1 MKFKNINPLLCLV
14 PGICLW
20 GLGWALNENWIALT
34 GAFLCGAA
42 SCLWWVKRSFHQVEK
57 SVEEDIKS
65 IQSKFDSLFVGSLD
79 VILVIDTATGKI
91 LTANPAAKN
100 ILGHDPAQL
109 SGKHFS
115 TLFPKEESEDS
126 EDSLGYLFGESVG
139 PQDFLKKDGTI
150 CPMELVV
157 SMVQWEGIPSLLAML
172 RDVTER
178 KEAETRLLE
187 SERRLKVTIES
198 IQEGIVALD
207 SQYCPYLFNAS
218 AKKYLN
224 LLSGE
229 FAPDQPL
236 IRLGSTLVEDILASS
251 NSDQAFLEIEVQE
264 PDYRIFEVTSHELE
278 NDQSKKGWVL
288 TLKEVTLQ
296 RAMQQ
301 KSEAQGKLA
310 ALGQLTAGIAHDFRN
325 ALAII
330 IGAAQVRLEDTD
342 MDEKPRKTL
351 EEILDQSNRAGR
363 LIRQMLDFGRKTS
376 SQKIVLDFREE
387 MEKILNL
394 LQSAMPGNIQILW
407 EVTHNRTY
415 HFQGNADQ
423 IHQIVT
429 NLAINAMDAMPDG
442 GQLKFKLTRI
452 KLSPDETLPFP
463 EMKSRDWIRLNTTD
477 TGTGIPPKILKR
489 IFEPFYTT
497 KEVGKGTGLGLS
509 QVYGLIKEHRGF
521 IDVASH
527 VGHGT
532 TFTIYLPVEEHPDET
547 SEKHNEHGQ
556 NNETTFQEPAKL
568 LNKGP
573 FRVLVVEDE
582 EHILNLMKMYLT
594 KMGHEVVTAQDGKE
608 ALDVLDEQ
616 GTARTDRGSSE
627 KGIHLIITDATMPEM
642 TGLELASYLMEEK
655 YPINIVVTSGEAEEH
670 WIPNIVGWL
679 AKPVNPVEL
688 ETVVNGAL
696 RECWLDLSEKS
707 EK

>member
-1 MKFKNINPLLCLV
+1 MLNQI
-14 PGICLW
+14 W
-20 GLGWALNENWIALT
+20 TALI
-34 GAFLCGAA
+34 GSFLCGTGF
-42 SCLWWVKRSFHQVEK
+42 CLWMLRRSFQNSEK
-57 SVEEDIKS
+57 SLQEDIQS

-100 ILGHDPAQL
+100 ILGHDPSQL
-109 SGKHFS
+109 KGQHFS

-126 EDSLGYLFGESVG
+126 DDSLGYLFGESVG
-139 PQDFLKKDGTI
+139 PQDFLKKDGTV

-178 KEAETRLLE
+178 KEAENRLLE

-207 SQYCPYLFNAS
+207 SQYCPYLYNVS
-218 AKKYLN
+218 AKKFLH
-224 LLSGE
+224 LLTEE

-236 IRLGSTLVEDILASS
+236 TMLGSTRVEEILQSTH
-251 NSDQAFLEIEVQE
+251 SDQAFLEIEIQE

-278 NDQSKKGWVL
+278 NDQAKKGWVL

-376 SQKIVLDFREE
+376 SQKVVLDFREE
-387 MEKILNL
+387 MEIILNL
-394 LQSAMPGNIQILW
+394 LQSAMPGNIQVLW
-407 EVTHNRTY
+407 EVTHNNTY

-429 NLAINAMDAMPDG
+429 NLAINAMDAMPEG
-442 GQLKFKLTRI
+442 GQLKFKLKRV
-452 KLSPDETLPFP
+452 KFDPDEGLPFA
-463 EMKSRDWIRLNTTD
+463 EMKSRDWIQLSATD
-477 TGTGIPPKILKR
+477 TGTGIPPKTLKR

-521 IDVASH
+521 VDVESQ
-527 VGHGT
+527 VGRGT
-532 TFTIYLPVEEHPDET
+532 TFTIYMPALEIHDNPAEYPAELHPGNG
-547 SEKHNEHGQ
+547 S
-556 NNETTFQEPAKL
+556 
-568 LNKGP
+568 LNRQDTARILGKGP
-573 FRVLVVEDE
+573 FRLLVVEDE

-594 KMGHEVVTAQDGKE
+594 KMGHEVLVAHDGKE
-608 ALDVLDEQ
+608 ALDVLDEE
-616 GTARTDRGSSE
+616 GTAQAEYGPTE

-642 TGLELASYLMEEK
+642 TGLELANYLMEEK
-655 YPINIVVTSGEAEEH
+655 CPVNIVVTSGEAEEH

-679 AKPVNPVEL
+679 AKPVNPTEL
-688 ETVVNGAL
+688 EKVVHQAL
-696 RECWLDLSEKS
+696 SEHWLDTNGTIEN
-707 EK
+707 